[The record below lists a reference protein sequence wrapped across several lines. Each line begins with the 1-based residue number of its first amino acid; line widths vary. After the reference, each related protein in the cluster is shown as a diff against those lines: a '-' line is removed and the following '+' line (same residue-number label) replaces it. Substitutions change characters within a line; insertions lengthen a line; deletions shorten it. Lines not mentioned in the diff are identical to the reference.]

1 MATQVTACD
10 CNDEAEVRVQD
21 ASMTIKRPARRH
33 RTHRFGRLVLICLA
47 GVMAT
52 WLIGHLLFDVQFPD
66 LLATSADGGPFD
78 GRNRSL
84 REIFESLP
92 AEGAAQADVTLL
104 DDNVMAWVERWRL
117 LANARKR
124 LDICY
129 FILEQ
134 DVFGIAFLGHLVHK
148 ADQGLTIRMQLDAIG
163 TNMSRDVQGNDYL
176 DTVVRTANVTVK
188 LYRPVRYRVLD
199 AFLTLNPAAIV
210 ASDHDKIL
218 LADGVHGLIGGR
230 NIATEYFADVDAAP
244 RSFRDADMVLT
255 GREAGSVLEAVFE
268 SQYDG
273 GESHPV
279 TRETIDLLDSRSD
292 LLLAYQAMDYWLRG
306 EPIPDTVSARI
317 RDRNLPW
324 IDELQAHP
332 ALRGALARPAP
343 ESLQAPVRFLDSR
356 TRLIRTD
363 DPITVSLERLVRGA
377 KKSIFIVSPY
387 LVLSEP
393 AVGLLED
400 AARRGVDITILTN
413 SPLSSDNP
421 LSQAFF
427 IEQWPELMVRVSTLR
442 LFVAG
447 DRHNLHGKFA
457 VIDDQLGLLGTYNL
471 DPLSMALNSELVA
484 AVWSA
489 RFAERLLDAGRQLIA
504 AGPPTIYEYR
514 IARDGNSR
522 PRRDEDGRVIVA
534 FGPNDHINPDDW
546 TAVRRFRWLVHGLT
560 LIRKTPFW

>member
-1 MATQVTACD
+1 
-10 CNDEAEVRVQD
+10 
-21 ASMTIKRPARRH
+21 MTIKRPARRH
-33 RTHRFGRLVLICLA
+33 RTHRFGRLVLIALA
-47 GVMAT
+47 GVIAT
-52 WLIGHLLFDVQFPD
+52 WLIGHLLLDVQFPD
-66 LLATSADGGPFD
+66 PLATSANGRSFD
-78 GRNRSL
+78 DRDRSL

-92 AEGAAQADVTLL
+92 AEGTAESRVTLL
-104 DDNVMAWVERWRL
+104 DDNVMAWIERWRL

-124 LDICY
+124 LDISY

-148 ADQGLTIRMQLDAIG
+148 ADQGLAIRVLLDAIG

-188 LYRPVRYRVLD
+188 LYRPLRYRFQD
-199 AFLTLNPAAIV
+199 AFLTLNSAAIV

-218 LADGVHGLIGGR
+218 LADGVNGLIGGR
-230 NIATEYFADVDAAP
+230 NIATEYFADLDVAP
-244 RSFRDADMVLT
+244 KAFRDADMVLT
-255 GREAGSVLEAVFE
+255 GRGAGAVLEAVFE

-273 GESHPV
+273 GEAHPV
-279 TRETIDLLDSRSD
+279 TREAIDLLDSRSD

-306 EPIPDTVSARI
+306 EPIPDAVSTRI
-317 RDRNLPW
+317 HDRNLPW
-324 IDELQAHP
+324 IDELQARPKLH
-332 ALRGALARPAP
+332 GALARPAP

-363 DPITVSLERLVRGA
+363 DPITASLERLVRGA
-377 KKSIFIVSPY
+377 KKSIFIVNPY
-387 LVLSEP
+387 LVLSEQ
-393 AVGLLED
+393 AVSVLEA
-400 AARRGVDITILTN
+400 AARRGVDITMLTN

-427 IEQWPELMVRVSTLR
+427 IEQWPELMARVSTLR

-489 RFAERLLDAGRQLIA
+489 RFAERLLETGWQLIA
-504 AGPPTIYEYR
+504 GGPPAIYEYR
-514 IARDGNSR
+514 IARDTNGR

-534 FGPNDHINPDDW
+534 FGPSNHLAHDDW
-546 TAVRRFRWLVHGLT
+546 TAVRRYRWLVHGLT
-560 LIRKTPFW
+560 LIKNTPFW